1 MSVTVFT
8 IFTTSGC
15 TTSQIMVD
23 RLTKAT
29 QHESK
34 AKNLEFATLRG
45 LCDVQIVSLDTSS
58 GKELARLYKVSD
70 APTIVC
76 AKTYSKGNVLV
87 GLKDNYTIRKW
98 IREQLKIINN
108 KKD

>member
-1 MSVTVFT
+1 MPITVFT
-8 IFTTSGC
+8 IFTTAGC

-45 LCDVQIVSLDTSS
+45 LCDVQIVSLNTSS

-76 AKTYSKGNVLV
+76 PKTYSKGNVLI